1 MRILYELTYATR
13 GQTGIPRD
21 ALSVAKILLQID
33 HFQTDLVINPRSYTK
48 RSVFKRLDSRWD
60 SEPLG
65 DALRREPGRSTIPPL
80 LTAGLIV
87 LQSLALNTKVPLHFL
102 EKKLNSKAL
111 AYFNLL
117 NQEKLPQKTR
127 IALIP
132 LSYLARLAR
141 PEFLKP
147 FKLSTSEYN
156 FYIQQQVDPIAVRK
170 NTIHIV
176 RLHDFL
182 PITHPQLFDQSGV
195 KVFSKALRIMLRGK
209 NKIWVMDSESTAR
222 EFREFFGSDLD
233 VRVIP
238 CAVQQR
244 VSGVDRSGSNRK
256 NQICMVNTI
265 EPRKRVDLAIAGFR
279 QAKESGEISSD
290 WELVIVGGEGWQSVT
305 LTTNLRK
312 QSFGKDIIFVENAPE
327 FELSRVFNESKI
339 LLSTA
344 VAEGFGLPPL
354 EGMINGCVPVV
365 SDIPQHRETVKENGL
380 YFSGENPIAIAKALG
395 EAVLLVEKN
404 GQEIEQKL
412 KNYVQANYSE
422 EVIGKMWRGLIES
435 FTK

>member
-1 MRILYELTYATR
+1 
-13 GQTGIPRD
+13 
-21 ALSVAKILLQID
+21 
-33 HFQTDLVINPRSYTK
+33 
-48 RSVFKRLDSRWD
+48 
-60 SEPLG
+60 
-65 DALRREPGRSTIPPL
+65 
-80 LTAGLIV
+80 
-87 LQSLALNTKVPLHFL
+87 
-102 EKKLNSKAL
+102 
-111 AYFNLL
+111 
-117 NQEKLPQKTR
+117 
-127 IALIP
+127 
-132 LSYLARLAR
+132 
-141 PEFLKP
+141 
-147 FKLSTSEYN
+147 
-156 FYIQQQVDPIAVRK
+156 
-170 NTIHIV
+170 
-176 RLHDFL
+176 
-182 PITHPQLFDQSGV
+182 
-195 KVFSKALRIMLRGK
+195 
-209 NKIWVMDSESTAR
+209 
-222 EFREFFGSDLD
+222 
-233 VRVIP
+233 
-238 CAVQQR
+238 
-244 VSGVDRSGSNRK
+244 
-256 NQICMVNTI
+256 MVNTI

-290 WELVIVGGEGWQSVT
+290 WELVIVGGEGWQSDK